1 MFNTVFPTFY
11 PAIPGSADFR
21 SNWDD
26 FAVDETLPAMDLGAG
41 EHVYL
46 HIRKRGVN
54 TDWLARQ
61 LAALLNIHPN
71 DVGFCGLKD
80 RHANTSQ
87 WFSLYLPKVKD
98 LDAQTVL
105 AQIEGDL
112 CLLQQ
117 TRGNKK
123 LRRGG
128 HLSNQFTI
136 YLRNFSGDSEALQER
151 LEHIRHQGVPN
162 YFGEQR
168 FGIDNQNLQAGY
180 SWLTQ
185 KVRIQRSLEG
195 MYLSALRSYLFNSI
209 VRARLAQ
216 APLSDLQTLTGALWG
231 RGRLPA
237 EFAQFESEVL
247 GDEALQPLLNALEH
261 KGLNQER
268 RALWLR
274 PQDLVWSLPNPN
286 EIRLCFSLAPGQY
299 ATSLLRECVQLRDA
313 STKVHSV

>member
-11 PAIPGSADFR
+11 QGILGRADFR
-21 SNWDD
+21 SCWDD
-26 FAVDETLPAMDLGAG
+26 FAVDETLPAMELGAG

-61 LAALLNIHPN
+61 LANLLSIHPN

-80 RHANTSQ
+80 RHANTTQ

-98 LDAQTVL
+98 LDAQALL

-117 TRGNKK
+117 TRGGKK

-128 HLSNQFTI
+128 HLNNQFTI
-136 YLRNFSGDSEALQER
+136 YLRNFSGDMQALQER
-151 LEHIRHQGVPN
+151 LEQIRAQGVPN

-168 FGIDNQNLQAGY
+168 FGIDNQNLLAGY
-180 SWLTQ
+180 TWLTQ

-209 VRARLAQ
+209 LRARLEQ
-216 APLSDLQTLTGALWG
+216 GSLSDLQSFTGPLWG

-237 EFAQFESEVL
+237 EYAQFESEVL
-247 GDEALQPLLNALEH
+247 SDEALQPLLNAMEH
-261 KGLNQER
+261 KGLSQER
-268 RALWLR
+268 RELWLR
-274 PQDLVWSLPNPN
+274 PQDLHWSLPNPG

-299 ATSLLRECVQLRDA
+299 ATSLLRECVQLSDA
-313 STKVHSV
+313 SIKVHSA